1 LIQRSSPEGE
11 RQLYVF
17 SQELFASAL
26 RQVKEYGGEQDRL
39 FELIGKIQR
48 GENLDYDSFTYDE
61 ISTIFEHA
69 RDYDQAPANL
79 FARYFSP
86 ALIAEKLISLPRR
99 REGRVFV

>member
-1 LIQRSSPEGE
+1 M
-11 RQLYVF
+11 YVF

-48 GENLDYDSFTYDE
+48 GERLDYNTFTYDK
-61 ISTIFEHA
+61 IRTIFEHA
-69 RDYDQAPANL
+69 RDYDLVPANL

-86 ALIAEKLISLPRR
+86 ALTAKKLLSLPRR
-99 REGRVFV
+99 REGRAFI